1 MVAGIQALTDSRH
14 MRQALRSKNSTA
26 LAVIDD
32 EERVLL
38 CRPHGQPTW
47 RPVRARVIRLRPS
60 RSSIVHVHDSLFTH
74 CFLAPTPVVGH
85 FAPPAKNKE
94 PNEAGRIFIVRR
106 NKIHSL
112 ILRPQATHGFEA
124 DYIWHPLSTVEATEF
139 DVLPR
144 ELGPLLR
151 GYIEGWIPD
160 GPITLVE

>member
-1 MVAGIQALTDSRH
+1 

-32 EERVLL
+32 ERVLL
-38 CRPHGQPTW
+38 CRRHGQTTW

-60 RSSIVHVHDSLFTH
+60 GSSIMRVHDPLFTH

-85 FAPPAKNKE
+85 FAPPANKE
-94 PNEAGRIFIVRR
+94 PNEAVRIFIVRR

-112 ILRPQATHGFEA
+112 ILRPQAAHGCES
-124 DYIWHPLSTVEATEF
+124 DYIWHPLSTVEAAEF

-151 GYIEGWIPD
+151 GYVEGWIPD
-160 GPITLVE
+160 GPITLIE